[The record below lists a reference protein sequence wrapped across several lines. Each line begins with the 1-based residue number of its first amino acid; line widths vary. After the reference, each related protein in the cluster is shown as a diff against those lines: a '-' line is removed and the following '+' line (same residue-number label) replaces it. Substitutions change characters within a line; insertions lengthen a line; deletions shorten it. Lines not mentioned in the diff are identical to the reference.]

1 MTSREIINPSRRY
14 LKIYKIRITK
24 TAEKD
29 LDNLS
34 SEIRDRIGKKI
45 KEFSINPFQ
54 FSIKLKIKGEKLYRF
69 RVGSYRI
76 IFEMDE
82 DNIVILR
89 IGDRKDI
96 YR

>member
-1 MTSREIINPSRRY
+1 
-14 LKIYKIRITK
+14 
-24 TAEKD
+24 
-29 LDNLS
+29 
-34 SEIRDRIGKKI
+34 
-45 KEFSINPFQ
+45 
-54 FSIKLKIKGEKLYRF
+54 LKIKGEKLYRF